1 MGTLKPFNPM
11 LHFVFKGNIYMRRRG
26 RTGGGALAHNVCFP
40 DTAAP
45 SNVSLKRGRSKHI
58 TVASRP
64 TEDLRAMLPRFRIQ
78 VGSEVH
84 YADKVVTT
92 GHTNI
97 THNEHGEVV
106 ILTNEEVTLGGYRSH
121 LDQVLF

>member
-40 DTAAP
+40 DAAAP
-45 SNVSLKRGRSKHI
+45 SNVTLKRGWSKRI
-58 TVASRP
+58 TVLLRS
-64 TEDLRAMLPRFRIQ
+64 TEDLIAMLPRFRIQ

-84 YADKVVTT
+84 YADQVVTT
-92 GHTNI
+92 GHTNV
-97 THNEHGEVV
+97 THNEYGEVV
-106 ILTNEEVTLGGYRSH
+106 ILTNEEVILGGYRSH
-121 LDQVLF
+121 LDPVLF